1 MSFFYDLNKRLSQ
14 LAAKQDAKQLA
25 ESAQA
30 EAVAQS
36 PLTQA
41 LNESAV
47 AEAGYSA
54 KAGRAGKDLGK
65 PGKNFAKIA
74 KGAAERYGSKEAG
87 ERVAGAVL
95 NKLRHPTNEGTCPSC
110 DCSPC
115 KCDSMEE
122 SALQA
127 YLGNKKYGK
136 EGMNALRKAGREHAG
151 KAKMDQIRNR
161 YDKMDEADMEEGNA
175 FTGALAKTPK
185 GGKFKVGDKEFTD
198 TSSIEEADIVGLEA
212 AMTPKQKSFAK
223 LAPPTDKITFADK
236 IAGAK
241 KEVDEMLGDVA
252 AEAIKGAIGKKKEPR
267 SKGTA
272 FDADFMKQQQV
283 KKDAESH
290 SRYDVQ
296 DTGYS
301 KRYTRKAVDTD
312 IDTDDEVKSDAP
324 KKKGRPKGA
333 DKGPERVT
341 KGSYKYKSG
350 RPAKTDEDLDTD
362 GVMMTR
368 PSNMS
373 SEGVDH
379 GEYDREGD
387 MAKEQMHTIMSAAKE
402 LHRILKDEENL
413 PEWVQK
419 KITLAKEYID
429 TARDYMLSQHAE
441 SAEEEP
447 IAEKA
452 KSKAQQKF
460 MGMVHAAQK
469 GEKPASKE
477 VGKVAKSM
485 GKKDARDFASTKH
498 KGLPAH
504 VEEES
509 TNKEDNKA
517 EKAGKKVAKDIEHD
531 EGHKGKDDNKAE
543 KAGKKVTKDI
553 EYDDKKDKEEKVKE
567 SNKGGY
573 NFGGGVYENLD
584 KKVENMIAEGMSVN
598 ISIDEQGKKSISVN
612 ATDEDAEAL
621 AQLLKMAGLEGQ
633 SNDQQGCAS
642 CGQAPCGCAEIVD
655 ENQPD
660 WPTNTET
667 SDDAFQYSGGLN
679 KPKSTGQTTIPVIA
693 SQLRRQVSM
702 EENVELERSLFKT
715 WKNYKG

>member
-1 MSFFYDLNKRLSQ
+1 MKDYD
-14 LAAKQDAKQLA
+14 
-25 ESAQA
+25 AQ
-30 EAVAQS
+30 Q
-36 PLTQA
+36 
-41 LNESAV
+41 
-47 AEAGYSA
+47 
-54 KAGRAGKDLGK
+54 
-65 PGKNFAKIA
+65 
-74 KGAAERYGSKEAG
+74 
-87 ERVAGAVL
+87 
-95 NKLRHPTNEGTCPSC
+95 PT
-110 DCSPC
+110 
-115 KCDSMEE
+115 K
-122 SALQA
+122 
-127 YLGNKKYGK
+127 
-136 EGMNALRKAGREHAG
+136 
-151 KAKMDQIRNR
+151 
-161 YDKMDEADMEEGNA
+161 EGNA
-175 FTGALAKTPK
+175 FTGALKSTPK
-185 GGKFKVGDKEFTD
+185 GGKFKVGNKEFTD
-198 TSSIEEADIVGLEA
+198 TSSIEEADIVGFEA

-272 FDADFMKQQQV
+272 FDADFMKQQQA

-301 KRYTRKAVDTD
+301 KRYTRKAVDTE
-312 IDTDDEVKSDAP
+312 IDTDDEAKSDEP

-333 DKGPERVT
+333 DKGPERTT
-341 KGSYKYKSG
+341 KGAWKHKGERKS
-350 RPAKTDEDLDTD
+350 KTKEDLDTD

-387 MAKEQMHTIMSAAKE
+387 MAKEQMHTIMNAAKE

-441 SAEEEP
+441 RAEEEP

-485 GKKDARDFASTKH
+485 GKKDAEDFAKTKH

-509 TNKEDNKA
+509 TEKEDQR
-517 EKAGKKVAKDIEHD
+517 
-531 EGHKGKDDNKAE
+531 AE

-553 EYDDKKDKEEKVKE
+553 EYDDKKDKKEEKVKE

-573 NFGGGVYENLD
+573 NFGGGIYENLD
-584 KKVENMIAEGMSVN
+584 KKVENMIAEGMSITAN
-598 ISIDEQGKKSISVN
+598 MSAGEEGEPRKSITVT
-612 ATDEDAEAL
+612 ADGDDADIL
-621 AQLLKMAGLEGQ
+621 AQLLKMAGLEGGAQ
-633 SNDQQGCAS
+633 DTCPT
-642 CGQAPCGCAEIVD
+642 CGSAECGCNAEMVD
-655 ENQPD
+655 ENKPD

-667 SDDAFQYSGGLN
+667 SDDALQYSGGLN

-715 WKNYKG
+715 WQNYKG

>member
-1 MSFFYDLNKRLSQ
+1 MSFFYDLNKRLAT
-14 LAAKQDAKQLA
+14 LAAKQDAKQVT
-25 ESAQA
+25 ESAKA

-74 KGAAERYGSKEAG
+74 KGAAERYGSKAAG

-95 NKLRHPTNEGTCPSC
+95 NKLRHP
-110 DCSPC
+110 
-115 KCDSMEE
+115 KE
-122 SALQA
+122 SAEQ
-127 YLGNKKYGK
+127 GDT
-136 EGMNALRKAGREHAG
+136 
-151 KAKMDQIRNR
+151 MDWLNDQLKD
-161 YDKMDEADMEEGNA
+161 YDAQQQTKEGNA

-185 GGKFKVGDKEFTD
+185 GGKFKVGNKEFTD
-198 TSSIEEADIVGLEA
+198 TSSLEEFLDTEVKVSGTQGTNKSSGSSGGAGVSGVSSTGGSSLGTGGSGTGGSSSAAADNTNLQTAKAGA
-212 AMTPKQKSFAK
+212 AAGRGNKVSETGKAPMTPKQKAFAK
-223 LAPPTDKITFADK
+223 LAPPKDKITFADK

-252 AEAIKGAIGKKKEPR
+252 AEAIKSAIGKKKEPR

-272 FDADFMKQQQV
+272 FDADFMKQQMA

-290 SRYDVQ
+290 SRYDVH

-324 KKKGRPKGA
+324 KKKGRPAGPK
-333 DKGPERVT
+333 KGPERVT
-341 KGSYKYKSG
+341 KGAWKHKG
-350 RPAKTDEDLDTD
+350 ERKVKTEEDLDTD

-368 PSNMS
+368 QTNCS
-373 SEGVDH
+373 SE
-379 GEYDREGD
+379 
-387 MAKEQMHTIMSAAKE
+387 SAADDAAIKSAIKLLKKNGYNVDKKE
-402 LHRILKDEENL
+402 EVD
-413 PEWVQK
+413 
-419 KITLAKEYID
+419 
-429 TARDYMLSQHAE
+429 
-441 SAEEEP
+441 
-447 IAEKA
+447 EKA
-452 KSKAQQKF
+452 VSKAQQKF

-477 VGKVAKSM
+477 VAKVAKEM
-485 GKKDARDFASTKH
+485 PKKAAKDFASTKH

-504 VEEES
+504 VDEES
-509 TNKEDNKA
+509 TEKEDQKA
-517 EKAGKKVAKDIEHD
+517 ERAGKKVAKDIEHD
-531 EGHKGKDDNKAE
+531 EGHKGKDDNRAE

-573 NFGGGVYENLD
+573 NFGGSVYEGFNN
-584 KKVENMIAEGMSVN
+584 KVENMIAEGMSVN
-598 ISIDEQGKKSISVN
+598 ISVDEQGKKSISVN

-621 AQLLKMAGLEGQ
+621 AQLLKMAGLGGQ
-633 SNDQQGCAS
+633 SGACKTCGESDCS
-642 CGQAPCGCAEIVD
+642 CNQEMVD

-667 SDDAFQYSGGLN
+667 SNDALQYSGGLN